1 MIIEKKK
8 KSVKN
13 NASISNEIK
22 LANGTYI
29 PVGAVVWKPGHVGNY
44 VGNQT
49 VVEARSEFV
58 DVEVNPIG
66 SRDFTYCLL
75 LPGIQYRVYQGDGAV
90 EDSDSDSESYTSW
103 IGKIVN
109 SISPRVPDGC
119 QLVPVRQKLQSSQLI
134 QFHQ

>member
-22 LANGTYI
+22 LANGTSI

-44 VGNQT
+44 VGNQM

-90 EDSDSDSESYTSW
+90 EDSILTVKVIHRGLE
-103 IGKIVN
+103 
-109 SISPRVPDGC
+109 R
-119 QLVPVRQKLQSSQLI
+119 LLI
-134 QFHQ
+134 QFHPECRTDANWFLCGRNSKVVN